1 MNTEDKLLHNEE
13 LVKKIRE
20 SASQLHEPMTV
31 EEFLELLNRPEGTK
45 EITAMIP
52 TTTAIKPCS

>member
-1 MNTEDKLLHNEE
+1 MLLQNEE

-20 SASQLHEPMTV
+20 SASQLGEPMTV
-31 EEFLELLNRPEGTK
+31 EEFLELLNRPEATK

-52 TTTAIKPCS
+52 TTTSVKRCSWD